1 MYDIVKNVVM
11 PAIASVRKL
20 GFEMSGELIKGQK
33 VTKRRRRES

>member
-20 GFEMSGELIKGQK
+20 GFEISGELIKGQK
-33 VTKRRRRES
+33 VTSRGRRES